1 MAISTKMEV
10 KGLSQYKSQ
19 IKSAQQSVKQLDAEL
34 KLAAAE
40 YQNTGDKEQYA
51 GKQTEL
57 LTKQIAEQE
66 KVVKAQRAALQE
78 MEKNGIDPS
87 SASYQKLQLQMTQ
100 AQTKL
105 VTMQSAL
112 NGSNGKFKE
121 GTKQV
126 GEYQGALSSINTKVS
141 FDAVINGIDSIG
153 KALETGVRKVARFAK
168 ELYKFEA
175 GATVWADELITQSA
189 QTGIGIE
196 DLQRMEY
203 ASQLVDADVQDIITG
218 MTKVNKLRQQSQ
230 GGWMTVY
237 DGFLNGGLN
246 GIISTSGKSEL
257 ELFWDVLDV
266 LKQIPSE
273 SERDARAM
281 EIFGKSFRE
290 LNTLMGETARE
301 DYAQAMEDAPIVSED
316 GVKQLGKANDAL
328 VTMQA
333 EFEKLKTELAV
344 EMAPVFTK
352 VTEALTAMMQEF
364 NAWLQSDEGQEAI
377 QKLKDGFQWLID
389 NKETVVDAI
398 KAIAVTLATLKVSE
412 GVLKFLQMINGVKGL
427 FGGGKATASAAP
439 AAGGG
444 GGGILSA
451 LKGGVATAAKAIA
464 PYLGPVAALSAA
476 GAVGNAMWQ
485 NKRNYMLENFGDA
498 TAVTGW
504 TQQQRDLAEAYYDN
518 FRLMVQGNDPEAAGR
533 SAKAYEA
540 LVESFGGVE
549 DEALKFDQILENL
562 NLDEAL
568 PEDLPEELFQDMKD
582 AADAVTAGLTS
593 QMGVFYSA
601 GQAIAA
607 AIQSGVSSAGMP
619 QRGVRGVGGVV
630 SNLYINTMN
639 MANNNVQQLVNA
651 IGNNLNRT
659 RYAYGG

>member
-105 VTMQSAL
+105 VTMQSTL

-141 FDAVINGIDSIG
+141 FDAVISGIDSIG
-153 KALETGVRKVARFAK
+153 SALENGVRKVARFAK

-203 ASQLVDADVQDIITG
+203 ASQLVDADVQDIING

-230 GGWMTVY
+230 GGWLTVY

-246 GIISTSGKSEL
+246 GIISTSGKSQL

-301 DYAQAMEDAPIVSED
+301 DYAKAMEDAPIISED
-316 GVKQLGKANDAL
+316 GVKQLGEANDAL

-344 EMAPVFTK
+344 EMAPIFK
-352 VTEALTAMMQEF
+352 DVTEALTAMMKEF
-364 NAWLQSDEGQEAI
+364 SEWLKSDEGQDAI
-377 QKLKDGFQWLID
+377 QKLKDGLQWLID

-398 KAIAVTLATLKVSE
+398 KAIAITLGTLKVAE
-412 GVLKFLQMINGVKGL
+412 GVLKFLQMINGIKGL
-427 FGGGKATASAAP
+427 SGAGGSS
-439 AAGGG
+439 AAGGLG
-444 GGGILSA
+444 GAGGFHFNLGNIGL
-451 LKGGVATAAKAIA
+451 TAA
-464 PYLGPVAALSAA
+464 
-476 GAVGNAMWQ
+476 
-485 NKRNYMLENFGDA
+485 
-498 TAVTGW
+498 AVTIIATTANLVQKATGQARWSEAERRYATSTSVSGW
-504 TQQQRDLAEAYYDN
+504 TWEQRQAYEDYYDAVN
-518 FRLMVQGNDPEAAGR
+518 ASERGDIDYVGKSVAESWARLEELFANDEKIDGY
-533 SAKAYEA
+533 SVSLLEMEK
-540 LVESFGGVE
+540 V
-549 DEALKFDQILENL
+549 LENL
-562 NLDEAL
+562 GLTGEGAL
-568 PEDLPEELFQDMKD
+568 KDLPDELFQDMQG
-582 AADAVTAGLTS
+582 AAAAVTEGLTS

-619 QRGVRGVGGVV
+619 QRGLRGVGGVV